1 MAFNFPD
8 GASNGDTH
16 TASNGVVYRFD
27 GTVWV
32 VDRPSN
38 TTSFDSKYLN
48 TTGDGIVSSSAQIT
62 DGSGIIS
69 GSTHLFTAVTSSGDI
84 SGSGTGSFGV
94 INVGGGIFTSASLA
108 AGGSGVSSYTDLTN
122 VPSGIISGSGQL
134 PSGIISG
141 SGQLPS
147 GLISGSAQITSV
159 LPSGTISGSGQLPSG
174 IISGSTQ
181 LPSGIISGSTQLPSG
196 IISGSLQLPSGL
208 ISGSTQIS
216 ESGFVSSSTT
226 NIIEVMTSAS
236 YASITPVTGTLY
248 IIQG

>member
-147 GLISGSAQITSV
+147 G
-159 LPSGTISGSGQLPSG
+159 
-174 IISGSTQ
+174 
-181 LPSGIISGSTQLPSG
+181 IISGSTQLPSG

-226 NIIEVMTSAS
+226 NIIEVMTSRLVI
-236 YASITPVTGTLY
+236 ITPVMLY
-248 IIQG
+248 ISYKDTNISVYKD

>member
-1 MAFNFPD
+1 MCI
-8 GASNGDTH
+8 
-16 TASNGVVYRFD
+16 R
-27 GTVWV
+27 
-32 VDRPSN
+32 DR
-38 TTSFDSKYLN
+38 
-48 TTGDGIVSSSAQIT
+48 SSSAQIT

-147 GLISGSAQITSV
+147 G
-159 LPSGTISGSGQLPSG
+159 
-174 IISGSTQ
+174 IISGS
-181 LPSGIISGSTQLPSG
+181 SQLPSG

>member
-122 VPSGIISGSGQL
+122 VPAGIISGSGQL
-134 PSGIISG
+134 PSGTISG

-159 LPSGTISGSGQLPSG
+159 LPSGTISGSG
-174 IISGSTQ
+174 Q